1 MNKLAIALTAA
12 LSLGAAASA
21 SAADGTI
28 TFTGKIVAATCKVE
42 IGDGGG
48 STATVALPDVTV
60 GAVDGPDAG
69 KRTFKI
75 KLSADAGSG
84 AACDKDTAK
93 LYVYKSTVNANGH
106 LANQY
111 TDAVDDPASDVAL
124 KLSRI
129 ESGAETEINLQTAEL
144 EATKAA
150 GAFEYEF
157 ATRYQATAAAGATKA
172 GGFTS
177 QLMFDVE
184 NY

>member
-28 TFTGKIVAATCKVE
+28 TFNGKVVAATCKVE
-42 IGDGGG
+42 IGDGG
-48 STATVALPDVTV
+48 SSATIALPDIST
-60 GAVDGPDAG
+60 GAADGPDAG
-69 KRTFKI
+69 RRTFRI
-75 KLSADAGSG
+75 RLSADTATG

-93 LYVYKSTVNANGH
+93 LYVYKSTVNASGH
-106 LANQY
+106 LANQH
-111 TDAVDDPASDVAL
+111 TATADDPASNVSL

-129 ESGAETEINLQTAEL
+129 VSGVETDLNLQTAEL
-144 EATKAA
+144 TASKDSAA
-150 GAFEYEF
+150 FDYEF
-157 ATRYQATAAAGATKA
+157 ATRYQRTGAAGTTTA
-172 GGFTS
+172 GSFTS

>member
-28 TFTGKIVAATCKVE
+28 TFNGKIVAATCKVE
-42 IGDGGG
+42 IGDGG
-48 STATVALPDVTV
+48 STGTIALPDITT

-69 KRTFKI
+69 RRTFKI
-75 KLSADAGSG
+75 KLSTDTATG

-93 LYVYKSTVNANGH
+93 LYVYKSTVNGNGH

-111 TDAVDDPASDVAL
+111 PGTPGDPASNVSL

-129 ESGAETEINLQTAEL
+129 ESGVDTDLNLQTAEL
-144 EATKAA
+144 KADKTS
-150 GAFEYEF
+150 GVFEYEF
-157 ATRYQATAAAGATKA
+157 ATRYQRTVAAGDTTA

-184 NY
+184 NE